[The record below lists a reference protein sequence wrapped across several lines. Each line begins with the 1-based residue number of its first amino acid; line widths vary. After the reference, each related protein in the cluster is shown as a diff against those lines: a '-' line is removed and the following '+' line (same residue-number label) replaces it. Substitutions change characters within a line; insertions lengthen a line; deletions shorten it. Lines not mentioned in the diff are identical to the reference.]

1 MGKLFIFG
9 RTLGFHKAPFAVILK
24 VPSSPMMT
32 TVGLVHCELI
42 TLGHS
47 TLSPSLF
54 LPNFKILFKVFLW
67 HILLDLL
74 TLFLWHILL
83 DLLTLFCGP
92 TIMGPVQLNLLPNFF
107 FNKNKYPGINQFGTG
122 FGHYNAQKRSKFSFG
137 KLCVTGYPLNNS

>member
-1 MGKLFIFG
+1 MGKLLRFG
-9 RTLGFHKAPFAVILK
+9 RTLGFHKASFAVILK

-54 LPNFKILFKVFLW
+54 LPNFKILFRV
-67 HILLDLL
+67 
-74 TLFLWHILL
+74 FLWHILL

-92 TIMGPVQLNLLPNFF
+92 TIMGPVQLNLIPNFF
-107 FNKNKYPGINQFGTG
+107 FNKNKYPGINRFGTR
-122 FGHYNAQKRSKFSFG
+122 FGHYNAQKRSKFSFE
-137 KLCVTGYPLNNS
+137 KLCVTDYPLNNS

>member
-1 MGKLFIFG
+1 MGKLFGFG

-74 TLFLWHILL
+74 TLF
-83 DLLTLFCGP
+83 CGP
-92 TIMGPVQLNLLPNFF
+92 TIMGPIQLNLLPNFF
-107 FNKNKYPGINQFGTG
+107 FNKNKYPGINRFGTG